1 MTFWDKELDETLSTL
16 STSEDGLTSAEA
28 KSRLLRNGKNKLREG
43 HKKSK
48 FAKFMDQFKD
58 LMIIILIIAAIFS
71 GISSYANHEPYT
83 DTIIIILVV
92 FLNAMMGFVQE
103 LKAESAVESLR
114 KMTATVARV
123 KRDGK
128 TQVVNT
134 EDIVIGD
141 ILELEAGD
149 RVPAD
154 ARVIWEVQ
162 SSVDESMLTGESEM
176 VQKDVERI
184 GSNVPL
190 NERTNMVY
198 SGCNVVYGKM
208 IAVVTATGM
217 DTELGK
223 IASTIQK
230 DKDVLSPLQI
240 KINNV
245 SKVLSAIIGIIIAAI
260 LVYSIYVGNDLLESI
275 MLCISLAVAAI
286 PEGLPAVI
294 TIALSLGTTS
304 MAKRNTI
311 VRKISSV
318 ETLGSVDVI
327 CSDKTGTITQN
338 KMTVREVIF
347 NNKHFN
353 VDKEPIENSE
363 LIINMMV
370 LCNNTEVDQENGGEL
385 IGDPTETALFKYATD
400 RGYNPLQIVKEH
412 VRITEAP
419 FDSDRKM
426 MTTVNEING
435 KKVAI
440 TKGGNDAL
448 LDRCTSYNINGNVR
462 PLTEQD
468 RKTIK
473 RFEKEMADKS
483 LRVLSFAYKIVDYVP
498 DDENELLSLENDL
511 IFVGMVGMMDPPRA
525 TVKESITRCK
535 EAGIRPVMITGD
547 SLTTASAIAKDIGI
561 LTEGQLAIEGKDLDK
576 MTDYELMDNIE
587 KYSVYARVQPEHKVR
602 IVKAWQSR
610 DKVVAMTGDGV
621 NDAPAIKLSHVGIG
635 MGKTGTEVTKSVAD
649 VVLVDDSF
657 STIVDAVEEGR
668 KIYDNIR
675 NDIIYSLSS
684 NFAEMIIVIVGLLMK
699 VNIFLPIHILY
710 VDLATDSIPSICL
723 AFEKAEKGIMKR
735 KPKPVNKPFF
745 TPFII
750 ANLAISAIIE
760 AAICLGVYIFAKGQ
774 FGAEV
779 AQTMAFLCLIVQEIT
794 YGINCRNL
802 KEPITKQGLFS
813 NKAMNWGV
821 LGLILLQ
828 ILVFA
833 TPIRNILKI
842 TPLTLSQVGIIVGVN
857 IVAFLIIELFKFVTR
872 KFFKD

>member
-1 MTFWDKELDETLSTL
+1 MTFYDNELDEVISSL

-462 PLTEQD
+462 PLTDQD

-511 IFVGMVGMMDPPRA
+511 TFVGMVGMMDPPRA

>member
-1 MTFWDKELDETLSTL
+1 MTFYDNELDEVISSL

-83 DTIIIILVV
+83 DTIIILLVV

-176 VQKDVERI
+176 VQKDVERV

-462 PLTEQD
+462 PLTDQD

-483 LRVLSFAYKIVDYVP
+483 LRVLSFAYKVVDYIP

-561 LTEGQLAIEGKDLDK
+561 LTDGQLAIEGKDLDK

-760 AAICLGVYIFAKGQ
+760 AAICLGVYIFAKGH
-774 FGAEV
+774 FGADV
-779 AQTMAFLCLIVQEIT
+779 AQTMSFLCLIVQEIT

-813 NKAMNWGV
+813 NKAMNLGV

-857 IVAFLIIELFKFVTR
+857 IVAFLIIELSKFVTR

>member
-1 MTFWDKELDETLSTL
+1 
-16 STSEDGLTSAEA
+16 
-28 KSRLLRNGKNKLREG
+28 
-43 HKKSK
+43 
-48 FAKFMDQFKD
+48 
-58 LMIIILIIAAIFS
+58 
-71 GISSYANHEPYT
+71 
-83 DTIIIILVV
+83 
-92 FLNAMMGFVQE
+92 MGFVQE
-103 LKAESAVESLR
+103 LKADSAVESLR
-114 KMTATVARV
+114 KMTATTARV

-176 VQKDVERI
+176 VQKDVERV

-462 PLTEQD
+462 PLTDQD

-525 TVKESITRCK
+525 TVKDSITRCK

-774 FGAEV
+774 FGADV
-779 AQTMAFLCLIVQEIT
+779 AQTMSFLCLIVQEIT

-857 IVAFLIIELFKFVTR
+857 IVAFLIIELSKFVTR

>member
-1 MTFWDKELDETLSTL
+1 MTFYDNELDEVISSL

-176 VQKDVERI
+176 VQKDVERV

-426 MTTVNEING
+426 MTTVNDING

-462 PLTEQD
+462 PLTDQD

-535 EAGIRPVMITGD
+535 EAGIRPIMITGD

-561 LTEGQLAIEGKDLDK
+561 LTDGQLAIEGKDLDK

-774 FGAEV
+774 FGADV
-779 AQTMAFLCLIVQEIT
+779 AQTMSFLCLIVQEIT

-857 IVAFLIIELFKFVTR
+857 IVAFLIIELSKFVTR

>member
-1 MTFWDKELDETLSTL
+1 MTFYDNELDEVISSL

-483 LRVLSFAYKIVDYVP
+483 LRVLSFAYKIVDYIP

-561 LTEGQLAIEGKDLDK
+561 LTDGQLAIEGKDLDK

-774 FGAEV
+774 FGADV
-779 AQTMAFLCLIVQEIT
+779 AQTMSFLCLIVQEIT

>member
-1 MTFWDKELDETLSTL
+1 
-16 STSEDGLTSAEA
+16 
-28 KSRLLRNGKNKLREG
+28 
-43 HKKSK
+43 
-48 FAKFMDQFKD
+48 
-58 LMIIILIIAAIFS
+58 
-71 GISSYANHEPYT
+71 
-83 DTIIIILVV
+83 
-92 FLNAMMGFVQE
+92 
-103 LKAESAVESLR
+103 
-114 KMTATVARV
+114 
-123 KRDGK
+123 
-128 TQVVNT
+128 
-134 EDIVIGD
+134 
-141 ILELEAGD
+141 
-149 RVPAD
+149 
-154 ARVIWEVQ
+154 
-162 SSVDESMLTGESEM
+162 
-176 VQKDVERI
+176 
-184 GSNVPL
+184 
-190 NERTNMVY
+190 
-198 SGCNVVYGKM
+198 
-208 IAVVTATGM
+208 
-217 DTELGK
+217 
-223 IASTIQK
+223 
-230 DKDVLSPLQI
+230 
-240 KINNV
+240 
-245 SKVLSAIIGIIIAAI
+245 
-260 LVYSIYVGNDLLESI
+260 
-275 MLCISLAVAAI
+275 
-286 PEGLPAVI
+286 
-294 TIALSLGTTS
+294 
-304 MAKRNTI
+304 
-311 VRKISSV
+311 
-318 ETLGSVDVI
+318 
-327 CSDKTGTITQN
+327 
-338 KMTVREVIF
+338 MTVREVIF
-347 NNKHFN
+347 NNRHFD

-400 RGYNPLQIVKEH
+400 RGYNPLQIVRENT
-412 VRITEAP
+412 RIIEAP

-610 DKVVAMTGDGV
+610 NKVVAMTGDGV

-760 AAICLGVYIFAKGQ
+760 AAICLGVYIFAKGH

-857 IVAFLIIELFKFVTR
+857 IVAFLIIELSKFVTR

>member
-16 STSEDGLTSAEA
+16 STSEDGLTNEEA

-426 MTTVNEING
+426 MTTVNDING

-483 LRVLSFAYKIVDYVP
+483 LRVLSFAYKVVDYIP

-535 EAGIRPVMITGD
+535 EAGIRPIMITGD

-561 LTEGQLAIEGKDLDK
+561 LTDGQLAIEGKDLDK

-774 FGAEV
+774 FGADV
-779 AQTMAFLCLIVQEIT
+779 AQTMSFLCLIVQEIT

>member
-16 STSEDGLTSAEA
+16 STTEDGLSSQEA

-43 HKKSK
+43 HKKSN
-48 FAKFMDQFKD
+48 FAKFIDQFKD
-58 LMIIILIIAAIFS
+58 LMIIILIIAAVFS

-83 DTIIIILVV
+83 DTIIIVLVV

-114 KMTATVARV
+114 KMTSTTARV
-123 KRDGK
+123 KRDGI

-162 SSVDESMLTGESEM
+162 SSIDESMLTGESEM

-184 GSNVPL
+184 GSNAAL
-190 NERTNMVY
+190 NERTNMIY
-198 SGCNVVYGKM
+198 SGCNVVYGKL

-245 SKVLSAIIGIIIAAI
+245 SKVLSGLIGIIIAAI

-338 KMTVREVIF
+338 RMTVREVIF
-347 NNKHFN
+347 NNRHFD

-511 IFVGMVGMMDPPRA
+511 TFVGMVGMMDPPRA

-774 FGAEV
+774 FGADV
-779 AQTMAFLCLIVQEIT
+779 AQTMSFLCLIVQEIT

-857 IVAFLIIELFKFVTR
+857 IVAFLIIELSKFVTR

>member
-1 MTFWDKELDETLSTL
+1 MTFYDNELDEVLSNL

-304 MAKRNTI
+304 MAKKNTI

-318 ETLGSVDVI
+318 ETDKITYEKVSTAFDDYLNMLENKQDENSI
-327 CSDKTGTITQN
+327 CTRGYIQNHLYPYFGKYKFKDITQETLIN
-338 KMTVREVIF
+338 YQSKML
-347 NNKHFN
+347 
-353 VDKEPIENSE
+353 SE
-363 LIINMMV
+363 
-370 LCNNTEVDQENGGEL
+370 
-385 IGDPTETALFKYATD
+385 
-400 RGYNPLQIVKEH
+400 GY
-412 VRITEAP
+412 
-419 FDSDRKM
+419 S
-426 MTTVNEING
+426 
-435 KKVAI
+435 VA
-440 TKGGNDAL
+440 
-448 LDRCTSYNINGNVR
+448 S
-462 PLTEQD
+462 
-468 RKTIK
+468 IK
-473 RFEKEMADKS
+473 RFIS
-483 LRVLSFAYKIVDYVP
+483 TFQKIMKKYS
-498 DDENELLSLENDL
+498 NASHLLFSTQETILPSLEN
-511 IFVGMVGMMDPPRA
+511 
-525 TVKESITRCK
+525 
-535 EAGIRPVMITGD
+535 
-547 SLTTASAIAKDIGI
+547 
-561 LTEGQLAIEGKDLDK
+561 
-576 MTDYELMDNIE
+576 
-587 KYSVYARVQPEHKVR
+587 RV
-602 IVKAWQSR
+602 
-610 DKVVAMTGDGV
+610 
-621 NDAPAIKLSHVGIG
+621 L
-635 MGKTGTEVTKSVAD
+635 
-649 VVLVDDSF
+649 
-657 STIVDAVEEGR
+657 
-668 KIYDNIR
+668 
-675 NDIIYSLSS
+675 
-684 NFAEMIIVIVGLLMK
+684 
-699 VNIFLPIHILY
+699 
-710 VDLATDSIPSICL
+710 TDSEIHQRIKDDVP
-723 AFEKAEKGIMKR
+723 KGI
-735 KPKPVNKPFF
+735 
-745 TPFII
+745 
-750 ANLAISAIIE
+750 
-760 AAICLGVYIFAKGQ
+760 
-774 FGAEV
+774 
-779 AQTMAFLCLIVQEIT
+779 
-794 YGINCRNL
+794 
-802 KEPITKQGLFS
+802 
-813 NKAMNWGV
+813 
-821 LGLILLQ
+821 
-828 ILVFA
+828 
-833 TPIRNILKI
+833 
-842 TPLTLSQVGIIVGVN
+842 
-857 IVAFLIIELFKFVTR
+857 
-872 KFFKD
+872 

>member
-1 MTFWDKELDETLSTL
+1 MTFYDNELDEVISSL

-535 EAGIRPVMITGD
+535 EAGIRPIMITGD

-561 LTEGQLAIEGKDLDK
+561 LTDGQLAIEGKDLDK

-774 FGAEV
+774 FGADV
-779 AQTMAFLCLIVQEIT
+779 AQTMSFLCLIVQEIT